1 MIQSRLL
8 YTIMSAREKVF
19 RSFYRINNPDE
30 MMEHFI
36 KEQKK
41 EDNKHDNLEI
51 LSIDLILRLI
61 IERNGDVRITLA
73 KGTFSFACV
82 RVCRNSSLHLT

>member
-1 MIQSRLL
+1 
-8 YTIMSAREKVF
+8 MSAREKVF

-51 LSIDLILRLI
+51 LSIDLILRW
-61 IERNGDVRITLA
+61 
-73 KGTFSFACV
+73 K
-82 RVCRNSSLHLT
+82 